1 MYPVSDGFLRAV
13 KSNTRKYYWTGTI
26 VTKAGVFYEFGAKEI
41 ELGTVYAAEMGI
53 TLLSDID
60 RYTLEDAQVTLVFHL
75 VLADGSVEDVPMGVF
90 EVSEA
95 NRLAK
100 CLELKAYDFM
110 LRFDKSFNGFET
122 VGTAYDFI
130 TLCCKRCKVE
140 LANKRAEIDAMPNGG
155 VTLSV

>member
-26 VTKAGVFYEFGAKEI
+26 VTRGGMTYEFGAKEIVKGSGYISRQCCGSTEI

-75 VLADGSVEDVPMGVF
+75 VLIRWKMCRWEFLRSVRRTGWQ
-90 EVSEA
+90 SA
-95 NRLAK
+95 WN
-100 CLELKAYDFM
+100 
-110 LRFDKSFNGFET
+110 
-122 VGTAYDFI
+122 
-130 TLCCKRCKVE
+130 
-140 LANKRAEIDAMPNGG
+140 
-155 VTLSV
+155 